1 MQNQE
6 TQSMF
11 LEYVEKAIESIF
23 FDLDLEKW
31 LYFKSMELRIQSY
44 FKLTFSYAFT

>member
-23 FDLDLEKW
+23 FDLDLEK
-31 LYFKSMELRIQSY
+31 
-44 FKLTFSYAFT
+44 

>member
-1 MQNQE
+1 
-6 TQSMF
+6 MF

-31 LYFKSMELRIQSY
+31 LYFKSLGYGHILNSLFLMPSHNCQVSY
-44 FKLTFSYAFT
+44 LS